1 MLALTKRTEYALI
14 ALCHLAREPQA
25 VVSAREIGQRYAVP
39 LPLLMKVLKELQRA
53 GLVASTRGA
62 RGGYRLAAPPERI
75 TLRTVVEALEGPAR
89 LVQCVLPER
98 PSEGRCDLLGS
109 CPIRQ
114 PVSKLHEKFD
124 RFLAEVTIAELA
136 FDEGFGSPLLAEAT
150 LRVRTP

>member
-14 ALCHLAREPQA
+14 ALCHLAREPEQ
-25 VVSAREIGQRYAVP
+25 VVSARQIGQRYAVP

-53 GLVASTRGA
+53 GLVVSTRGA
-62 RGGYRLAAPPERI
+62 RGGYQLAVPPERI
-75 TLRTVVEALEGPAR
+75 TLRAVVEALEGPAR

-98 PSEGRCDLLGS
+98 TSDGTCDLVGS

-114 PVSKLHEKFD
+114 PVGKLHEKFD
-124 RFLAEVTIAELA
+124 RFLEQVTIAELA
-136 FDEGFGSPLLAEAT
+136 FDEGFGSSPLAEAT